1 MSKTETAV
9 SVTASEKNITTQ
21 VLGKV
26 NQFVE
31 SKELTL
37 PNDYSPENALKS
49 AYLVLSESMT
59 RDNKPVLEAC
69 TRESIANALLKMI
82 VQGLSVVKN
91 QCYFIPY
98 GDKLTFS
105 RSYLGAVALAKRIG
119 NVNRVVPVVIY
130 EGDDFEF
137 EIDTETGFK
146 HVLKHGQKLQNID
159 NSKILG
165 AYAVVHYSDGTK
177 NTEIMTMEEVRAAWN
192 QGQMKGNSPAHK
204 NFTQEMVKKTVIAR
218 ACKEPISTSNDANLY
233 TDEDK
238 APTVKEIVA
247 KEIETATEE
256 IETVVFKDAKLI
268 KEPVS
273 FEVKVSDN
281 TSVAAE
287 VAETKK
293 AISPKLDF

>member
-1 MSKTETAV
+1 MSKTENAV
-9 SVTASEKNITTQ
+9 ANVATEKNITTQ
-21 VLGKV
+21 VLTKV

-37 PNDYSPENALKS
+37 PQDYSPENALKS
-49 AYLVLSESMT
+49 AYLVLSESVT

-69 TRESIANALLKMI
+69 TKESVANSLLKMI

-105 RSYLGAVALAKRIG
+105 RSYLGSVALAKRIG
-119 NVNRVVPVVIY
+119 NVDRVVPVVIY

-159 NSKILG
+159 NAKILG
-165 AYAVVHYSDGTK
+165 AYAVVHYSNGEK
-177 NTEIMTMEEVRAAWN
+177 NTEIMTMDEVRASWN

-247 KEIETATEE
+247 KEIESNT
-256 IETVVFKDAKLI
+256 IEVETITFEDAKEI
-268 KEPVS
+268 KEPVT
-273 FEVKVSDN
+273 FE
-281 TSVAAE
+281 TE
-287 VAETKK
+287 VEEPKK
-293 AISPKLDF
+293 AMSPKLDF